1 MAFNSTRYMR
11 EYMKQ
16 KRADGVYPT
25 NWRQL
30 KKSKKIWYKILHNFF
45 GFNFIFQNQKRGL
58 STSKTLIIG
67 IALGPIFI
75 KMGYAPSLTKSP
87 YPSKKRLLF

>member
-25 NWRQL
+25 NWRQH

-45 GFNFIFQNQKRGL
+45 GFNF
-58 STSKTLIIG
+58 
-67 IALGPIFI
+67 ALGVLATTVFPL
-75 KMGYAPSLTKSP
+75 APAAFFFLAVLALSAFVRP
-87 YPSKKRLLF
+87 